1 MIHVYIHGGRLGN
14 QLFQYAFIRHL
25 QKHNPTQKVCY
36 HFDEVYQAGSPEEGF
51 TNTLKDLKVK
61 DVTENNITP
70 NLSLLQRILLNI
82 YWKFFP
88 HNAKEYE
95 RNIFQKKWVKL
106 MDTFNLKYLD
116 VGYYKFKD
124 KVKGDVIVSGCFESE
139 KYFADIKTEILEEIK
154 PLKPIS
160 EKNQIMLE
168 RMQNTNSVL
177 LSVRRGDFINDIR
190 FSQMHAVCTKQYY
203 EQAWEYIKK
212 HVENPVLFIF
222 SNDIEWAKQNLKF
235 GVETHYESGND
246 PAWETLELMSN
257 CKHFIISNSTFNW
270 WAQYKSTNNNKIV
283 CAPARWWNSPLK
295 PDLFLDNWTLIPVD

>member
-160 EKNQIMLE
+160 EKNQILLK

-177 LSVRRGDFINDIR
+177 LSVRRGDFINDTR

-203 EQAWEYIKK
+203 ERAWEYIKK

>member
-25 QKHNPTQKVCY
+25 QKHNPKQKVCY

-51 TNTLKDLKVK
+51 TNTLKDFKVK
-61 DVTENNITP
+61 NVEENNINP

-88 HNAKEYE
+88 HNAEEYK

-160 EKNQIMLE
+160 EKNKFMLE
-168 RMQNTNSVL
+168 RMHNTNSVL
-177 LSVRRGDFINDIR
+177 LSVRRGDFINDTR

-203 EQAWEYIKK
+203 ERAWEYIKK

-235 GVETHYESGND
+235 GVETHYENGND

>member
-25 QKHNPTQKVCY
+25 QKHNPKQKVCY

-51 TNTLKDLKVK
+51 TNTLKDFKVK
-61 DVTENNITP
+61 DVAENNINP
-70 NLSLLQRILLNI
+70 SLSLPQRILLNI

-95 RNIFQKKWVKL
+95 RNIFQKRWVKL

-124 KVKGDVIVSGCFESE
+124 KVKGDAIVSGCFESE

-160 EKNQIMLE
+160 ERNKFMLE
-168 RMQNTNSVL
+168 RMHNTNSVL
-177 LSVRRGDFINDIR
+177 LSVRRGDFINDTR

-203 EQAWEYIKK
+203 ERAWEYIKK

-222 SNDIEWAKQNLKF
+222 SNDIEWAKQNLQF